1 MNQIKALVENYSYKS
16 NDLDF
21 DINVRIKARHGYV
34 ALKIL
39 DYDTRR
45 RDTIYERGNKKSN

>member
-1 MNQIKALVENYSYKS
+1 MRDKKVLMTKIKDLVENYSYKS

-34 ALKIL
+34 ALKII
-39 DYDTRR
+39 DYDSRR
-45 RDTIYERGNKKSN
+45 